1 MQNSKQKQRSRY
13 IDSKPKQRS
22 RSRYIEK
29 KESVW
34 SILRPCI
41 ITVAAVILF
50 TTFIARP
57 SRVVGPSMQDT
68 CHNGDLVILWEL
80 NYNPARGDIVVVD
93 KDNPLHENLIKRV
106 IGVGGD
112 HVQVQDGT
120 VTVNGQQLSEPYV
133 KESKWSGSNVD
144 LVVPEGQVF
153 LMGDNRNN
161 SEDSRAIGPV
171 DSGSIMGK
179 VVLRIFPFDAI
190 RTF

>member
-1 MQNSKQKQRSRY
+1 MQKSKQQ
-13 IDSKPKQRS
+13 QRS

-29 KESVW
+29 QESVW

-41 ITVAAVILF
+41 ITVVAVFLF
-50 TTFIARP
+50 TTFVARP

-80 NYNPARGDIVVVD
+80 NYKPARGDIVVVT
-93 KDNPLHENLIKRV
+93 KENPLHENLIKRV

-112 HVQVQDGT
+112 HVRVQNGT
-120 VTVNGQQLSEPYV
+120 VTVNGKQLSEPYV
-133 KESKWSGSNVD
+133 KESTWFGNNVD

-171 DSGSIMGK
+171 DSEHVMGK